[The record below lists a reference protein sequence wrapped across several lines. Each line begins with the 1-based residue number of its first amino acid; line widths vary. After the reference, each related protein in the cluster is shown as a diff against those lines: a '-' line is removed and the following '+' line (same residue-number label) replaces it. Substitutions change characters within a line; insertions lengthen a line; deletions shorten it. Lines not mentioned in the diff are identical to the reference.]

1 MSQLIHL
8 ESANSAI
15 VRKTDGN
22 PEGKGFNGFL
32 ADWHQSKPRGVV
44 AKPRRQLLAEL
55 FTSMLVLSA
64 TFKFRPA
71 VGTLNYLY
79 WINGEWSLSL
89 IAPEEWSHERRAGFA
104 GTCLLQRD
112 MTWTIA
118 PSDTLADNNPVS
130 DAIGRFYDAFAEMLD
145 TDLPLEK
152 ILPFYVGSIPFYQRL
167 YASAL
172 SRSVHAAVT
181 LSDLASTSCRQWYML
196 LPQRKIDLLT
206 YRD

>member
-1 MSQLIHL
+1 MRQLKHL
-8 ESANSAI
+8 ESGNAAI
-15 VRKTDGN
+15 ALKTDGN

-32 ADWHQSKPRGVV
+32 ADWYLSKPRGIV

-64 TFKFRPA
+64 TFRFRPA

-79 WINGEWSLSL
+79 WMNGEWSLSL
-89 IAPEEWSHERRAGFA
+89 IAPQEWSHERRAGFA

-118 PSDTLADNNPVS
+118 PSEMLTDDNPVS
-130 DAIGRFYDAFAEMLD
+130 DAIGQFYDAFSEMLD
-145 TDLPLEK
+145 TDLALEE
-152 ILPFYVGSIPFYQRL
+152 ILPFYVGSIPYYQRL

-172 SRSVHAAVT
+172 SRSVHAAVR
-181 LSDLASTSCRQWYML
+181 LNDLALTSCRQWHML